1 MKKIV
6 FPLLVALSLTAVE
19 AFAQK
24 TFKCAYRT
32 KPVVADGLLNDWS
45 YAIEDENVDRSG
57 HLKYAIAN
65 DKENLY
71 IAIRIFDKTT
81 QAKVFFG
88 GMKLVLDT
96 AAKKQ
101 ENTFIEFP
109 IVAKLKPGEKPRW
122 DFKSGER
129 TGIKDLH
136 LKAKEENKE
145 MNLSGFY
152 PFANGKYNIHENATG
167 VKLGFDWDEDDALIY
182 EAIIPLNT
190 FYASAFKN
198 KKKELTIG
206 LRINGIDKNLLPEKQ
221 FTMLRPTNRRGGSAG
236 SYGGRVQGGVPNP
249 AADENDIFT
258 EPIKY
263 NLKLVLATQ

>member
-6 FPLLVALSLTAVE
+6 FPLLVALSLSSVE

-24 TFKCAYRT
+24 TFKCAFRT

-45 YAIEDENVDRSG
+45 YAIDDENVDRSG

-71 IAIRIFDKTT
+71 IALRIFDKTT

-88 GMKLVLDT
+88 GMKMILDT

-101 ENTFIEFP
+101 ENTAIEFP

-136 LKAKEENKE
+136 KKAKEENKE
-145 MNLSGFY
+145 MNLAGFY
-152 PFANGKYNIHENATG
+152 AFANGKQNINDNSSG
-167 VKLGFDWDEDDALIY
+167 VKVGFDWDEDDALIY
-182 EAIIPLNT
+182 EVIIPFNT
-190 FYASAFKN
+190 FYASAFKS
-198 KKKELTIG
+198 KKNELTVG
-206 LRINGIDKNLLPEKQ
+206 LRINGIDKALLPEKQ
-221 FTMLRPTNRRGGSAG
+221 FTMMRPQNRRGGNAG
-236 SYGGRVQGGVPNP
+236 SYGGVQGGLPNP
-249 AADENDIFT
+249 AADENEIFT
-258 EPIKY
+258 EAIKY
-263 NLKLVLATQ
+263 NLKLQLATH